1 MRTCPDCQAQ
11 LDDRAN
17 FCDNCGLQLSPL
29 AEEPASTP
37 DEQGGSLSA
46 RRVGASTP
54 TSTAPEASPGTCSAC
69 GYVNVV
75 GEMFCQN
82 CGVQLAPVISVPP
95 PPPTPI
101 SGPLAVAKTQ
111 GAHDQSSARGA
122 CSHCGFQNKPGEKF
136 CQNCGIQLVETPA
149 EASEAESS
157 SSEPSPSSRATL
169 PAGQVISQL
178 DEIEEA
184 KADISHGGFVGKIV
198 VKHVQAEIALP
209 GDKSELYI
217 GRADPVRDIH
227 PDIDLVP
234 YGGDVNGVSRLHARL
249 VVKDAQIYIEDLNST
264 NFTFLNQQRLQP
276 GQLYA
281 LKPGDEIRLGLLM
294 LQYLAD

>member
-1 MRTCPDCQAQ
+1 MRTCPECQAQ

-17 FCDNCGLQLSPL
+17 FCDNCGLQLTPL
-29 AEEPASTP
+29 VDEPASTAAK
-37 DEQGGSLSA
+37 QGPPA
-46 RRVGASTP
+46 QAPQVGAL
-54 TSTAPEASPGTCSAC
+54 ASSGAALGVPPGTCSAC
-69 GYVNVV
+69 GYVNVA

-101 SGPLAVAKTQ
+101 SGPFAVAKVENAPEQAPET
-111 GAHDQSSARGA
+111 GV
-122 CSHCGFQNKPGEKF
+122 CSHCGFRNDPGEMF
-136 CQNCGIQLVETPA
+136 CQNCGLQLWKPPTETDETSSPNSETLPSEKTTLSAGQITDPLDMEA
-149 EASEAESS
+149 EA
-157 SSEPSPSSRATL
+157 EPIPD
-169 PAGQVISQL
+169 Q
-178 DEIEEA
+178 
-184 KADISHGGFVGKIV
+184 GGFSGKIV
-198 VKHVQAEIALP
+198 IKYVHAEIVLP
-209 GDKSELYI
+209 SDKRELLI

-249 VVKDAQIYIEDLNST
+249 VVKDEQIYIEDLNST

-281 LKPGDEIRLGLLM
+281 LNPGDELRLGLLM
-294 LQYLAD
+294 LQYLAE

>member
-29 AEEPASTP
+29 PDEPASAP
-37 DEQGGSLSA
+37 AGLDASPPA
-46 RRVGASTP
+46 RRARSSAPSGA
-54 TSTAPEASPGTCSAC
+54 AQDASPGTCSAC
-69 GYVNVV
+69 GYVNVA

-95 PPPTPI
+95 PPPIPI
-101 SGPLAVAKTQ
+101 SGPLVVAKVESVPEQ
-111 GAHDQSSARGA
+111 ALEEGV
-122 CSHCGFQNKPGEKF
+122 CSHCGFRNDPGEKF
-136 CQNCGIQLVETPA
+136 CQNCGLQLWRTPVGA
-149 EASEAESS
+149 DEAASS
-157 SSEPSPSSRATL
+157 SSETSPSTRATL
-169 PAGQVISQL
+169 PAGQSTDPLV
-178 DEIEEA
+178 EEA
-184 KADISHGGFVGKIV
+184 GPGTGQAGFVGKIV
-198 VKHVQAEIALP
+198 IKYVHIEIALP
-209 GDKSELYI
+209 VDKKELFI
-217 GRADPVRDIH
+217 GRVDPVRDIH

-234 YGGDVNGVSRLHARL
+234 YGAEANGVSRLHARL
-249 VVKDAQIYIEDLNST
+249 VAKDGQIYIEDLNST

-281 LKPGDEIRLGLLM
+281 LKPGDEFRLGLLM